1 MKTLITILLILMA
14 THYNSCKEQEN
25 NIMNEILRE
34 TPHAVVSTNN
44 LFAGKG
50 NEIRYYI
57 VNPKDKRKV
66 ELIEEKAMS
75 YSQEEQ
81 RSVVRVDSIHKANLI
96 IKL

>member
-1 MKTLITILLILMA
+1 MKTLMTIFLIFLTSHFDA
-14 THYNSCKEQEN
+14 CKESEEEAMRQLIKE
-25 NIMNEILRE
+25 R
-34 TPHAVVSTNN
+34 PHAIINTKN
-44 LFAGKG
+44 LFVGKG